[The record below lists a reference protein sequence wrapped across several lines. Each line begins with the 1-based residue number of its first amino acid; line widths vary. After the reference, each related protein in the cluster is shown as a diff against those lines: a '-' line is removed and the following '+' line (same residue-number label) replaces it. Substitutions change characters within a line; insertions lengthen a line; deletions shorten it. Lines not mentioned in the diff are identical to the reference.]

1 MLSPPT
7 SQNLGSWFSFTPPT
21 LAWRDGSA
29 AGAQGAAPAQWL
41 ASQTRCQE
49 VSGSIPVPATAC
61 HATLPSIQAGGVSL
75 RWLESHGNRSY
86 LVAASCLLLLLIL
99 LAPTALRPSLA
110 SVVLVAAVAVVV
122 VAAAVAPAAVVVVVV
137 VVVCSRR
144 LKLSLAT
151 TSVLILRPQPNELHK
166 RAALVH

>member
-1 MLSPPT
+1 MAALLGPKALLQLS
-7 SQNLGSWFSFTPPT
+7 SW
-21 LAWRDGSA
+21 L
-29 AGAQGAAPAQWL
+29 
-41 ASQTRCQE
+41 

-61 HATLPSIQAGGVSL
+61 HDTLPSIQAGGVSP

-86 LVAASCLLLLLIL
+86 LVAASCLLLLLISP
-99 LAPTALRPSLA
+99 APTALRPSLA
-110 SVVLVAAVAVVV
+110 SVVLVAAVVVVV

-137 VVVCSRR
+137 VCSRR
-144 LKLSLAT
+144 WKLSLAT